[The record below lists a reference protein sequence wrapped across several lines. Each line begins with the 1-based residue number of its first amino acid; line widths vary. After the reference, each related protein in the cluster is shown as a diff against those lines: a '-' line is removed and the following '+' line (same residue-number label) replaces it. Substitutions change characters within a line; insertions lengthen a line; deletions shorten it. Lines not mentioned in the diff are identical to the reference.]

1 MTRPT
6 NDEQRSPHG
15 WEVAFAWCP
24 PDEPRAAGGNQNQP
38 ELPVS
43 DDRDVEQ
50 TRVTRRY
57 DRLAS
62 LYDICDAPM
71 ERMGTRRR
79 RRRLI
84 ARAEGRVLE
93 VGVGTAKN
101 LQHYPGGVRLS
112 GIDLSKQML
121 QRASRRARRLGI
133 PMDLECADGHHMP
146 HPDETFDTTVATCVF
161 CSVADPIGGLRELGR
176 VTKRDGRIL
185 LLEHVRP
192 RNRLLGRLADAVTVL
207 TRRIFGFRANRRTE
221 ENVTA
226 AGLRVVDIRREGIW
240 REIAAG
246 PSTARLGNATRG
258 RQ

>member
-15 WEVAFAWCP
+15 WEIAFAWCP
-24 PDEPRAAGGNQNQP
+24 PEDSPLLGGEAGHGSDSPPGDQADEQA
-38 ELPVS
+38 E
-43 DDRDVEQ
+43 
-50 TRVTRRY
+50 VTRRH
-57 DRLAS
+57 DRMAR
-62 LYDICDAPM
+62 LYDIYGAAM
-71 ERMGTRRR
+71 EWMGTSRR
-79 RRRLI
+79 RRRLL

-101 LQHYPGGVRLS
+101 LRHYPDGVHLS

-133 PMDLECADGHHMP
+133 PIDLGLADVHHLP
-146 HPDETFDTTVATCVF
+146 YPDETFDTTVATCVF

-240 REIAAG
+240 REIEAG